1 MKKIALLLCF
11 VLLLSSV
18 LPLCVAAEDTGVAA
32 SASLDSNLIRHYN
45 FLDVVS
51 GTRPKDVTESS
62 NTNTKYS
69 LYPSSVTT
77 ENGVGKVSRTAKS
90 YYSCGDKDD
99 LIDLSAMTVFLAF
112 KPEGTPTGSFANVF
126 EINGLLNAFID
137 VKGLGVRTSDEK
149 MFNDTRHPVTMGKY
163 VFLAISLDF
172 SDSSKIVSNLYVSVD
187 SGKTYTL
194 YSKEISD
201 STSAP
206 SKIIKGIYLGKLYSN
221 YTKDG
226 ILDFTFDDFRIYN
239 KALTQAEVES
249 IQLDATPTIVP
260 KNISSQERINAAEKK
275 FDIRF
280 CAVIDSLKYESVGFE
295 IVAKD
300 SEGTVLQTFSHSCT
314 SVYESV
320 MALGSPVTAESLGG
334 KYLIAFAIRD
344 IPESAG
350 DVTFEIRSV
359 AVKDGHTYYSDVA
372 SSVYSYS
379 ALAAGN

>member
-32 SASLDSNLIRHYN
+32 SASPDSNLIRHYN

-51 GTRPKDVTESS
+51 GTRPKDVTEAS

-69 LYPSSVTT
+69 LYATSSVTT
-77 ENGVGKVSRTAKS
+77 GNGVGKVSSTAGS

-99 LIDLSAMTVFLAF
+99 LTGLSAMTVFLAF
-112 KPEGTPTGSFANVF
+112 KPEGTPTGSFAYVLQM
-126 EINGLLNAFID
+126 NGLLNAFID
-137 VKGLGVRTSDEK
+137 VNGLGVRTSDSK
-149 MFNDTRHPVTMGKY
+149 MFNDTRHSLTMGKY

-206 SKIIKGIYLGKLYSN
+206 SKITNMFLGKSSASA
-221 YTKDG
+221 KG

-260 KNISSQERINAAEKK
+260 KNISSQERINTAEKK